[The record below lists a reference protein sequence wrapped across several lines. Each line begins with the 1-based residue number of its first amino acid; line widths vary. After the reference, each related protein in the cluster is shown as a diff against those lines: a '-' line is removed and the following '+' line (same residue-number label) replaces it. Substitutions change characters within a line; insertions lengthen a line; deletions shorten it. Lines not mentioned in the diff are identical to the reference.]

1 MSDETRGAGF
11 LFGLLVGAVMGAS
24 FAMLLA
30 PQSGEETREM
40 LREKADV
47 ARRRARELADNF
59 KDDAEEWVEKGK
71 KYVDEAKHQMMAKKQ
86 KMEET
91 TTPQPQ

>member
-1 MSDETRGAGF
+1 MNDETRGAGF
-11 LFGLLVGAVMGAS
+11 LFGLIVGAVMGAS
-24 FAMLLA
+24 VAMLLA

-47 ARRRARELADNF
+47 ARRRAKEMADTF

-71 KYVDEAKHQMMAKKQ
+71 KYVDDAKHQMMTKKQ
-86 KMEET
+86 KIEET
-91 TTPQPQ
+91 TTQQS